1 MKTYKRE
8 IAVALL
14 IWLAYVVEVKDANIV
29 EVLVWP
35 IFTFVAL
42 AFGLDWWNKSGNGVQ
57 QPTNEAPNRG
67 RTIRSGQHPSSEDS
81 HPDSR

>member
-14 IWLAYVVEVKDANIV
+14 VWLGYVVEIKDVSIV

-35 IFTFVAL
+35 VFTFAAL
-42 AFGLDWWNKSGNGVQ
+42 AFGLDWFGKSGGGMQ

-67 RTIRSGQHPSSEDS
+67 RTKRSSEHPSGEDS
-81 HPDSR
+81 DPDSR

>member
-8 IAVALL
+8 IAVVLL
-14 IWLAYVVEVKDANIV
+14 VWLAYVVEMKDANIV

-35 IFTFVAL
+35 VFTFVAL

-57 QPTNEAPNRG
+57 QSSPEAPNRG
-67 RTIRSGQHPSSEDS
+67 RTKRSSEHPSSEDS
-81 HPDSR
+81 NPDSR